1 MVNNVLKVIVKLAVV
16 VIVIRYVITQLPY
29 ISIDPSLVLGI
40 VLPLCALSLIKQ
52 WFPSIF
58 NFVKRICLWTLRITI
73 GWLYKKP
80 EKHGG
85 TKIRQARM
93 RWKP

>member
-16 VIVIRYVITQLPY
+16 VIVIRYIFTQLPY

-40 VLPLCALSLIKQ
+40 VFPLFALALVKQ
-52 WFPSIF
+52 WFPFIF
-58 NFVKRICLWTLRITI
+58 NFVKRICISILRTTI

-85 TKIRQARM
+85 AKIRPTRM
-93 RWKP
+93 RWRP